1 MSFERYGPTT
11 GNDEREPRRLMERL
25 MVFAPRLEAA
35 RLRSETE
42 WRDGDRN
49 SMTLA
54 KEGDFRVVLS
64 ILRDGA
70 TIHDDEGDG
79 RASLQLLEGRAVVSV
94 DGDEAHLDTG
104 ELATVNSGQPWQLR
118 SDGDSTV
125 LLTIAWPREKA
136 GV

>member
-1 MSFERYGPTT
+1 VDLDTYGPTT
-11 GNDEREPRRLMERL
+11 GNDERDARPLMERL
-25 MVFAPRLEAA
+25 LVFSPRLEAA

-54 KEGDFRVVLS
+54 KEVDFRVVLS
-64 ILRDGA
+64 VLRDGA
-70 TIHDDEGDG
+70 TIHDDDGDG

-94 DGDEAHLDTG
+94 DGDEVHLDTG
-104 ELATVNSGQPWQLR
+104 ELATVNAGQRWQLR
-118 SDGDSTV
+118 SAGESTV

-136 GV
+136 GI

>member
-1 MSFERYGPTT
+1 MYGPTT
-11 GNDEREPRRLMERL
+11 GNDEREARPLMERL

-54 KEGDFRVVLS
+54 KEVDFRVVLS
-64 ILRDGA
+64 VLRPGA
-70 TIHDDEGDG
+70 TLHDDNGDG

-94 DGDEAHLDTG
+94 DGEEVQLDTG
-104 ELATVNSGQPWQLR
+104 ELATVNSGRRWQLR
-118 SDGDSTV
+118 SEGESTV

-136 GV
+136 GI